1 LPEANLCE
9 RCGFDSPE
17 ANLGG
22 RCSHGLPERIFDLPE
37 RISDSI
43 KVAVTVVTHG
53 AMLTVVLS

>member
-1 LPEANLCE
+1 
-9 RCGFDSPE
+9 
-17 ANLGG
+17 
-22 RCSHGLPERIFDLPE
+22 LPERIFDLPE